1 MSERKDRYMAS
12 AEYELIYLQAALRL
26 LESYLLAQDLYWPIG
41 VKAPVGN
48 PPYPQLTLGNFL
60 FYLKRLRAYPLTMDQ
75 QVELTRIEKQ
85 LNNIQT
91 QWRVAWE
98 QKSEREFNA
107 RLKLWRDFLEEYR
120 DNPGNHVDR
129 YPYEVTRRVLLELLT
144 PQAGKIP
151 SAEVEL
157 LSGLDKLLYARF
169 IPGNFVWESELS
181 QSFLQQ
187 PYWYLYGTLRAE

>member
-1 MSERKDRYMAS
+1 MAS

-75 QVELTRIEKQ
+75 QVELTRIEQQ

-151 SAEVEL
+151 AAEVEL

-169 IPGNFVWESELS
+169 IPGNFVWEAELS